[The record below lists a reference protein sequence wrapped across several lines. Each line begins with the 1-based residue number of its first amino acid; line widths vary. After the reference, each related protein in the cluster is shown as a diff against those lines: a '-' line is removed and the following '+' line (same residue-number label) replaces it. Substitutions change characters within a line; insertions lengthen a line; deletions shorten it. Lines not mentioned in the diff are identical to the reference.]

1 MGIDNQRSRIACRSF
16 CNKGLEKTPSDFR
29 TWRDEIGQMYNLL
42 MKKQSRAK
50 IQVIAKF
57 YGSSAQGGYGHLG
70 IAKYQLIV
78 AQVEVVEEDHV
89 K

>member
-1 MGIDNQRSRIACRSF
+1 
-16 CNKGLEKTPSDFR
+16 
-29 TWRDEIGQMYNLL
+29 MYNLL